1 MTKKTTSPRLTSFA
15 DLGEAMNGTNA
26 TPATGSAS
34 DDATDPRTAEIAES
48 IADAA
53 ATTNFQEAFGDVG
66 ALSIVELGADRAEFD
81 MPGPIEAQHDCAAIM
96 ATLFDLFRDTRLE
109 ASAQAIAWGFVN
121 SFHYEAQKPGTRGR
135 HALPRPWR
143 DDAPL

>member
-48 IADAA
+48 MAEDT

-66 ALSIVELGADRAEFD
+66 ALSIVEMGADRAELD
-81 MPGPIEAQHDCAAIM
+81 MPEPIEASTIARRSWQRFSTCSAIP
-96 ATLFDLFRDTRLE
+96 A
-109 ASAQAIAWGFVN
+109 
-121 SFHYEAQKPGTRGR
+121 
-135 HALPRPWR
+135 
-143 DDAPL
+143 